1 MSITRLQQ
9 ARQMYAMGQR
19 VGRIAFGGGGSYSSQ
34 GGYQGQGGAATGGA
48 TGSNAGGEGTGT
60 DGQGG
65 TGGPNPED
73 NHPFNTGPVQTVTP
87 MDVKEQYNL
96 GVTSP
101 PVGTPQ
107 YNQPDFTKVGP
118 GSTQYNNYIDKLN
131 LKGATYNPPDIPF
144 FVPGSTLI
152 KTLGSFGFNKNKD
165 FSEKNVAGKYGY
177 GYGLKDFEKYMG
189 DRTSGKVGAYGN
201 ENMGQD
207 AINARA
213 AQGDSTQGVMNIDVS
228 DMTDDTTDDTTTDD
242 FVSRF
247 LQNQPDDIREAIE
260 ARMQNYYTDR
270 KSTRLNSSHGY
281 ISYAVF
287 CLKKKKKTTKNKK
300 NKKKNKNKHYM
311 PPQKLLITTYA
322 PIT

>member
-9 ARQMYAMGQR
+9 ARQMYALGQR
-19 VGRIAFGGGGSYSSQ
+19 VGRIAFGGGGSYSSL
-34 GGYQGQGGAATGGA
+34 GGYQGQGAAATGGPEGA
-48 TGSNAGGEGTGT
+48 PAGGEGTGT

-65 TGGPNPED
+65 TGGGSSED
-73 NHPFNTGPVQTVTP
+73 NNPFNTGPVQTVTP

-101 PVGTPQ
+101 PVGTPL

-131 LKGATYNPPDIPF
+131 LQGATYQPPNLPF

-165 FSEKNVAGKYGY
+165 FFEKNVAGKYGY

-201 ENMGQD
+201 ENMGQN
-207 AINARA
+207 AINERA
-213 AQGDSTQGVMNIDVS
+213 GDGGGGIMDVYNNN
-228 DMTDDTTDDTTTDD
+228 TTDDTIDDTTTEDELLL
-242 FVSRF
+242 RF
-247 LQNQPDDIREAIE
+247 LGEDSTLDPAAAGVANTDELREMILERAK
-260 ARMQNYYTDR
+260 NLYT
-270 KSTRLNSSHGY
+270 
-281 ISYAVF
+281 
-287 CLKKKKKTTKNKK
+287 
-300 NKKKNKNKHYM
+300 
-311 PPQKLLITTYA
+311 
-322 PIT
+322 

>member
-19 VGRIAFGGGGSYSSQ
+19 VGRIAFGGGGSQDSVGG

-48 TGSNAGGEGTGT
+48 KGSKAGGAGTGT

-65 TGGPNPED
+65 TGGGSSED
-73 NHPFNTGPVQTVTP
+73 NNPFNTGPVQTVTP

-131 LKGATYNPPDIPF
+131 LQGATYQPPNLPF

-165 FSEKNVAGKYGY
+165 FFEKNVAGKYGY

-201 ENMGQD
+201 ENMGQN
-207 AINARA
+207 AINERA
-213 AQGDSTQGVMNIDVS
+213 GDGGGGIMDVYNNT
-228 DMTDDTTDDTTTDD
+228 TDDTTDDTTTEDELLL
-242 FVSRF
+242 RF
-247 LQNQPDDIREAIE
+247 LGEDSTLDPAAAGVANTDELREMILERAK
-260 ARMQNYYTDR
+260 NLYT
-270 KSTRLNSSHGY
+270 
-281 ISYAVF
+281 
-287 CLKKKKKTTKNKK
+287 
-300 NKKKNKNKHYM
+300 
-311 PPQKLLITTYA
+311 
-322 PIT
+322 